1 MKKSLCLCAG
11 LAALLVLAGTTSC
24 GGNDDSSSLIKIQF
38 VPSNDPD
45 TLGSLAKRLEP
56 VLHEITPEYTYE
68 ISVGTSYNATTEG
81 LLSNQLDIGFLTASG
96 YAQAT
101 LQDPGKV
108 EVLLT
113 SVRKGY
119 KVQVEDYAGDVKK
132 QMQAMNGEIEGY
144 EYLGQQSDKDVN
156 WYTSQLSIGN
166 QYYVDKNGD
175 GEINVKDLAGL
186 KIGRMGATS
195 GAGYLRP
202 LKYLNDYGMSMV
214 DQTKYDSASEE
225 EKKTMIIGVEQT
237 DYGAAFNNTQDGT
250 IAGFWGFT
258 DVRYAQGYIKSG
270 SEYYNKP
277 EAFTKTKVVAITDG
291 IYNDTISARSN
302 LEEAKKEAVKKA
314 FETAI
319 TMTDKIEGS
328 DMSPKDI
335 LYKVYSHT
343 GYTEAKDSDFDG
355 ERAFYQYCV
364 DHDLIK

>member
-1 MKKSLCLCAG
+1 MRKSLCLCAS
-11 LAALLVLAGTTSC
+11 LAALMMVATTTSC
-24 GGNDDSSSLIKIQF
+24 GNKDDSSVIKIQF

-45 TLGSLAKRLEP
+45 TLGALAKRLEP

-101 LQDPGKV
+101 LQDPGEI

-119 KVQVEDYAGDVKK
+119 KVQVEDYKDDVTK
-132 QMQAMNGEIEGY
+132 QMQAMNGEIDGY
-144 EYLGQQSDKDVN
+144 KYLGQQSDVDVN
-156 WYTSQLSIGN
+156 WYTSQLSVRN
-166 QYYVDKNGD
+166 EYYKDTNND
-175 GEINVKDLAGL
+175 GTIDVKDLAGL

-214 DQTKYDSASEE
+214 DQTKYDKATEE

-258 DVRYAQGYIKSG
+258 DVRYAQGYIKKDNP
-270 SEYYNKP
+270 YFNKE
-277 EAFTKTKVVAITDG
+277 EAFTKTKVIAITDG

-302 LEEAKKEAVKKA
+302 LEDAKKEAVKKA
-314 FETAI
+314 FKEAI
-319 TMTDKIEGS
+319 KMTDKIEGQ
-328 DMSPKDI
+328 DMSPSEI

-355 ERAFYQYCV
+355 EREFYQYCV
-364 DHDLIK
+364 DNNLIK